1 MAEADRAAERLQDAS
16 RLIDEIAAAEDAGA
30 ASGACVA
37 GAAAIDR
44 RVDGAR
50 LAQALAELSESEPD
64 ERRKRIAVELARAF
78 TAELEDEFP
87 VWASIGLVVAALAT
101 VIALVRRGA
110 RMVGDGPGRGRRD
123 RDGPDPLLASTLY
136 ERARAAVRARTRG
149 DRPCRRRGR
158 VDRRRT

>member
-1 MAEADRAAERLQDAS
+1 MADRAAERLQDAS

-50 LAQALAELSESEPD
+50 LGAGAGRAQQIGARQ
-64 ERRKRIAVELARAF
+64 RRKRIAVELARAF

-101 VIALVRRGA
+101 VIALVAAAPGWL
-110 RMVGDGPGRGRRD
+110 DGLVAVVAIATVRI
-123 RDGPDPLLASTLY
+123 LFLASTLR
-136 ERARAAVRARTRG
+136 RAPRAAVQLERG
-149 DRPCRRRGR
+149 DRPASPRPG
-158 VDRRRT
+158 